1 MSPSDLKNSIVSK
14 GRRRFLQLGAAL
26 SSALVACRPSS
37 NLPSNQPSFLG
48 GPVSEYGTRSSLE
61 RVTRTFR
68 SSLSR
73 ENASSRTPLHA
84 LEGIITPA
92 SLHFERHHAG
102 VPTIDPSTHE
112 LLIHGLVNRPLIFT
126 VDELKRFPSHSQIHF
141 VECSG
146 NGGTHWRQAPDISL
160 QNLHGLT
167 SCSEWTGVRLSV
179 LLEQTGVQTGAT
191 WLVAEGADACKMA
204 RSVPIEKALD
214 DVMVAYAQNGEAL
227 RPEQGYPIRLFV
239 PGWEGNIHVKW
250 LRRIKLVDQPYMT
263 KDETSKYTDMLT
275 GGKARQFSFMMEAK
289 SLITRPSGGM
299 TLSNRGYHEIT
310 GIAWSGQ
317 GKITRVEISTDA
329 GATWRE
335 AALQNPVLPMAH
347 TRFRFGWNWTGEST
361 VLQSRCTDETGY
373 VQPTRQA
380 LIDARGPSYYHY
392 NGIQSW
398 AIHSDGSVHNVHV

>member
-1 MSPSDLKNSIVSK
+1 MSRSPSRNTGLSK
-14 GRRRFLQLGAAL
+14 SRRRFLQLSAAL

-37 NLPSNQPSFLG
+37 PLPKEQQSFLG
-48 GPVSEYGTRSSLE
+48 GPVSNYGTRSPLE
-61 RVTRTFR
+61 RARRTFR
-68 SSLSR
+68 NSLSR
-73 ENASSRTPLHA
+73 ENASSRTPLHE
-84 LEGIITPA
+84 LEGMITPA

-102 VPTIDPSTHE
+102 VPAIDSTTHE
-112 LLIHGLVNRPLIFT
+112 LLIHGLVNRPMIFT
-126 VDELKRFPSHSQIHF
+126 MDELKRFPSHSQIHF

-146 NGGTHWRQAPDISL
+146 NGGTHWRQVPDVSV

-179 LLEQTGVQTGAT
+179 LLGQSGLQEGAT

-204 RSVPIEKALD
+204 RSIPMEKALD

-250 LRRIKLVDQPYMT
+250 LRRLKIVDQPYMT
-263 KDETSKYTDMLT
+263 KDETSKYTDILAD
-275 GGKARQFSFMMEAK
+275 GKARQFSFMMDAK

-299 TLSNRGYHEIT
+299 TLSGPGYQEVT
-310 GIAWSGQ
+310 GIAWSGR
-317 GKITRVEISTDA
+317 GKITHVEISTDA
-329 GATWRE
+329 GTTWQD
-335 AALQNPVLPMAH
+335 AALQDPVLPIAH
-347 TRFRFGWNWTGEST
+347 TRFRYGWNWTGEST

-373 VQPTRQA
+373 VQPTRHA
-380 LIDARGPSYYHY
+380 LIAARGLSYYHY

-398 AIHSDGSVHNVHV
+398 AIHSDGSVHNVHL